1 VRVLGLP
8 HDVPRERLHVLL
20 RPVPRDQLAD
30 VVHVPLGAGDSAA
43 VPRPRAG
50 SYWLRIVVDTAPPG
64 AGMRG
69 TLVHQKADPVLVAD
83 GAPSDFE
90 VALDEAAIEAI
101 QKAIQKALGR

>member
-1 VRVLGLP
+1 
-8 HDVPRERLHVLL
+8 
-20 RPVPRDQLAD
+20 
-30 VVHVPLGAGDSAA
+30 
-43 VPRPRAG
+43 
-50 SYWLRIVVDTAPPG
+50 
-64 AGMRG
+64 MRG